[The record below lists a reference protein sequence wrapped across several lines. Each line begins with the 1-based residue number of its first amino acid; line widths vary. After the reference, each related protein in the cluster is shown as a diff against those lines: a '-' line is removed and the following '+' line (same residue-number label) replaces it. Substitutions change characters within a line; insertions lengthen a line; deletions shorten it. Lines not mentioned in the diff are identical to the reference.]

1 MGPALPRAAWGTA
14 WPQQVLPGGSSPKA
28 PKWVMHPRVFDT
40 SVHVSERPW
49 GGLGGLLFFFVFD
62 NLGNLGSVPP
72 FCNVR
77 LKLIQARPDADHR
90 YASVNLNGVA
100 YVLLGLV

>member
-1 MGPALPRAAWGTA
+1 MD
-14 WPQQVLPGGSSPKA
+14 SS
-28 PKWVMHPRVFDT
+28 
-40 SVHVSERPW
+40 
-49 GGLGGLLFFFVFD
+49 FFFVFD